1 MGERFEKLNLPLHI
15 YSGVPITDPRIRD
28 YDIPESE
35 KRLWSV
41 TYGHLD
47 MIQQFYN
54 TNKQYGFFCED
65 DVMIHKDLPNLLPS
79 ITAEFETMN
88 LDILLLGHMTTYKIE
103 GWMQDYSVKHHF
115 ENRPYSYH
123 HYPSQHWGAH
133 LYMISRNYA
142 KWLLEKYGSGYAY
155 QSHVD
160 KSLPAFSPDWTITK
174 NCNRALMYPM
184 LAVED
189 GKGCYPDV
197 AQNDFHRENNVLN
210 CIPGVFV

>member
-1 MGERFEKLNLPLHI
+1 MGERFERLGIPLYI

-28 YDIPESE
+28 YDIPESD

-54 TNKQYGFFCED
+54 TDKKYGFFCED
-65 DVMIHKDLPNLLPS
+65 DVMIHRDLPTLLPS
-79 ITAEFETMN
+79 VMAEFDAMN

-103 GWMQDYSVKHHF
+103 RWMQDYSVKHHF
-115 ENRPYSYH
+115 EDRPYSYH
-123 HYPSQHWGAH
+123 NYPSQHWGAH

-142 KWLLEKYGSGYAY
+142 KWLLEKYESGYAY
-155 QSHVD
+155 QSYVD

-189 GKGCYPDV
+189 GNGEYPPGG
-197 AQNDFHRENNVLN
+197 QRNFHMDSHRIN
-210 CIPGVFV
+210 CIPGIFI